1 MNERQF
7 RERILPLHRMMYA
20 YALAIVRND
29 NDAQDCVQEAF
40 TRLWESRRRLD
51 SVENHASYALSVVR
65 NVAVNSLSVRKGE
78 VSDIAELHIDTP
90 DADALPDRLLEAKDD
105 LGRIE
110 ALMDLLPDNQR
121 RVIALSSVA
130 GLTNDEIMRVTG
142 FSSENVR
149 VLLSRGRK
157 KLREMFHKIH
167 GL

>member
-1 MNERQF
+1 MNESQF

-20 YALAIVRND
+20 YAFAIVGND

-40 TRLWESRRRLD
+40 TRLWESRYRLD
-51 SVENHASYALSVVR
+51 CVENHASYALSVAR
-65 NVAVNSLSVRKGE
+65 NVAVDMLTVRNGE
-78 VSDIAELHIDTP
+78 VSNVAQLHVDTP
-90 DADALPDRLLEAKDD
+90 DADALPDCLLEAKDD
-105 LGRIE
+105 FGRIE
-110 ALMDLLPDNQR
+110 ALLGLLPENQR
-121 RVIALSSVA
+121 RVITLSSVA

-142 FSSENVR
+142 LSSVNVR